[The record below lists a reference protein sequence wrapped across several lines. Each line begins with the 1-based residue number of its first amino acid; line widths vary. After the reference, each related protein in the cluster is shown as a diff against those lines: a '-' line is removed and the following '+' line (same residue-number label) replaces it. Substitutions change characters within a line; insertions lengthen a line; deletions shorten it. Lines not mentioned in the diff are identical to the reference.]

1 MRRLFYLIKS
11 PFLTII
17 LITMMGCGINKH
29 HSFSFGGTF
38 TVHSDEKLEHAI
50 PISYRYMSP
59 SDIKSNYNAQIIEL
73 KPNKKPNNLIEIKS
87 NEIQKTTDLA
97 LKKLGFKIPLSYNVP
112 QKKSKSSDTK
122 PEGPMNLWQTIE
134 TLLGFVIGMAALV
147 LGTNFFL
154 SMLTIWSG
162 IIAYKM
168 NTSIKN
174 LRYYKKESGLK
185 TLSIITI
192 IIGAITIALNLPQ
205 LSLLRIL
212 GIAGITLLIALALLG
227 ITKYLIFKF
236 VK

>member
-1 MRRLFYLIKS
+1 
-11 PFLTII
+11 
-17 LITMMGCGINKH
+17 
-29 HSFSFGGTF
+29 
-38 TVHSDEKLEHAI
+38 
-50 PISYRYMSP
+50 
-59 SDIKSNYNAQIIEL
+59 
-73 KPNKKPNNLIEIKS
+73 
-87 NEIQKTTDLA
+87 
-97 LKKLGFKIPLSYNVP
+97 
-112 QKKSKSSDTK
+112 
-122 PEGPMNLWQTIE
+122 MNLWQTTE

-147 LGTNFFL
+147 LGTNFFI

-192 IIGAITIALNLPQ
+192 IIGTITIALNLPQ

-212 GIAGITLLIALALLG
+212 GIAGITLLTALALLG

>member
-1 MRRLFYLIKS
+1 MPYLKR
-11 PFLTII
+11 
-17 LITMMGCGINKH
+17 
-29 HSFSFGGTF
+29 SFGGIFILIFTF
-38 TVHSDEKLEHAI
+38 SNCGYK
-50 PISYRYMSP
+50 ISES
-59 SDIKSNYNAQIIEL
+59 SFGGGQFA
-73 KPNKKPNNLIEIKS
+73 
-87 NEIQKTTDLA
+87 
-97 LKKLGFKIPLSYNVP
+97 VP
-112 QKKSKSSDTK
+112 QKQENQSKYNVVNELAVLENTQQITTAAQSNAADYIKSIPKTQKYFHGHANLKSRKIFGNNFYKKSNSKSKRPSKSSDTK
-122 PEGPMNLWQTIE
+122 QEGPMNLWQTTE

-147 LGTNFFL
+147 LGTNFFM

-192 IIGAITIALNLPQ
+192 IIGTITIALNLPQ

-212 GIAGITLLIALALLG
+212 GIAGITLLIAFALLG
-227 ITKYLIFKF
+227 ITKYLIFKY

>member
-38 TVHSDEKLEHAI
+38 TVYSDEKLEHAI

-97 LKKLGFKIPLSYNVP
+97 LKKLGFK
-112 QKKSKSSDTK
+112 KT
-122 PEGPMNLWQTIE
+122 NLYQ
-134 TLLGFVIGMAALV
+134 
-147 LGTNFFL
+147 
-154 SMLTIWSG
+154 
-162 IIAYKM
+162 
-168 NTSIKN
+168 
-174 LRYYKKESGLK
+174 
-185 TLSIITI
+185 
-192 IIGAITIALNLPQ
+192 
-205 LSLLRIL
+205 
-212 GIAGITLLIALALLG
+212 
-227 ITKYLIFKF
+227 
-236 VK
+236 

>member
-1 MRRLFYLIKS
+1 MPYLKR
-11 PFLTII
+11 
-17 LITMMGCGINKH
+17 
-29 HSFSFGGTF
+29 SFGGIFILIFTF
-38 TVHSDEKLEHAI
+38 SNCGYK
-50 PISYRYMSP
+50 ISES
-59 SDIKSNYNAQIIEL
+59 SFGGGQFA
-73 KPNKKPNNLIEIKS
+73 
-87 NEIQKTTDLA
+87 
-97 LKKLGFKIPLSYNVP
+97 VP
-112 QKKSKSSDTK
+112 QKQENQLKVNVVNELAVLENNQQIPTAAQSYAADYIESIPKTQKYFHGDANLKSGKIFQNNFYKKSNSKSKRPSKSSDTK
-122 PEGPMNLWQTIE
+122 PEGPMNLWQTTE

-147 LGTNFFL
+147 LGTNFFM

-212 GIAGITLLIALALLG
+212 GIAGITLLIALALLN
-227 ITKYLIFKF
+227 ITKYFIFKY

>member
-1 MRRLFYLIKS
+1 MPHLNCRFFIFSMLLFALS
-11 PFLTII
+11 N
-17 LITMMGCGINKH
+17 CGYKI
-29 HSFSFGGTF
+29 SESSFGGGQF
-38 TVHSDEKLEHAI
+38 AV
-50 PISYRYMSP
+50 P
-59 SDIKSNYNAQIIEL
+59 Q
-73 KPNKKPNNLIEIKS
+73 NKKSQLKLNVVNELAISDTVAQSPKTNHSNATNYTEPIPTTKKYFRNHAKS
-87 NEIQKTTDLA
+87 KS
-97 LKKLGFKIPLSYNVP
+97 LKKFANHAFKKINSS
-112 QKKSKSSDTK
+112 KKSPSKSSDTK
-122 PEGPMNLWQTIE
+122 PEGPMNLWQSVETI
-134 TLLGFVIGMAALV
+134 LGFIIGMAALV

-192 IIGAITIALNLPQ
+192 IIGIITIALNLPQ

-212 GIAGITLLIALALLG
+212 GIAGITLLTALALLG
-227 ITKYLIFKF
+227 LTKYFIFKF

>member
-1 MRRLFYLIKS
+1 MPQPNCRFFIFSIFLFTFS
-11 PFLTII
+11 N
-17 LITMMGCGINKH
+17 CGYKI
-29 HSFSFGGTF
+29 SESSFGGGQF
-38 TVHSDEKLEHAI
+38 AV
-50 PISYRYMSP
+50 P
-59 SDIKSNYNAQIIEL
+59 Q
-73 KPNKKPNNLIEIKS
+73 NKKSQLKFNMVNELAVLENAPQISINSHSNATNYIETNPNTQKYFHCNDKLKS
-87 NEIQKTTDLA
+87 LKTVVNNA
-97 LKKLGFKIPLSYNVP
+97 NQQQSYKSKCP
-112 QKKSKSSDTK
+112 SKSSDTK
-122 PEGPMNLWQTIE
+122 PEGPMNLWQKVE

-147 LGTNFFL
+147 LGTNFFI

-212 GIAGITLLIALALLG
+212 GIAGITLLTALALLG
-227 ITKYLIFKF
+227 ITKYLVFRF

>member
-1 MRRLFYLIKS
+1 MPHLNRRFFIFSILLFTFS
-11 PFLTII
+11 S
-17 LITMMGCGINKH
+17 CGYKI
-29 HSFSFGGTF
+29 SESSFGGGQF
-38 TVHSDEKLEHAI
+38 AVPQNKKSQLKFNVVYELTVLE
-50 PISYRYMSP
+50 
-59 SDIKSNYNAQIIEL
+59 NAQQLPINSHANATFSIE
-73 KPNKKPNNLIEIKS
+73 PNPNT
-87 NEIQKTTDLA
+87 QKYFHCND
-97 LKKLGFKIPLSYNVP
+97 
-112 QKKSKSSDTK
+112 KSKSLKTFVNNFKQQQSYKIKCPSKLSDTK
-122 PEGPMNLWQTIE
+122 PEGPMNLWQKVE

-147 LGTNFFL
+147 LGTNFFI

-192 IIGAITIALNLPQ
+192 IIGIMTIALNLPQ

-212 GIAGITLLIALALLG
+212 GIAVITLLTALALLG
-227 ITKYLIFKF
+227 LTKHFIFKF

>member
-1 MRRLFYLIKS
+1 MPYLKR
-11 PFLTII
+11 
-17 LITMMGCGINKH
+17 
-29 HSFSFGGTF
+29 SFGGIFILIFTF
-38 TVHSDEKLEHAI
+38 SNCGYK
-50 PISYRYMSP
+50 ISES
-59 SDIKSNYNAQIIEL
+59 SFGGGQFA
-73 KPNKKPNNLIEIKS
+73 
-87 NEIQKTTDLA
+87 
-97 LKKLGFKIPLSYNVP
+97 VP
-112 QKKSKSSDTK
+112 QKQENQLKVNVVNELAALENTRQIPTAAQSNAADYIESIPKTKKYFHLNSNLKSRKIFGNNFYKKSNSKSKRPSKSSDTK
-122 PEGPMNLWQTIE
+122 PEGPMNLWQTTE

-147 LGTNFFL
+147 LGTNFFM

-212 GIAGITLLIALALLG
+212 GIAGITLLIALALLN
-227 ITKYLIFKF
+227 ITKYLIFKY

>member
-1 MRRLFYLIKS
+1 MPQSKRRF
-11 PFLTII
+11 FGFFI
-17 LITMMGCGINKH
+17 LVFTFSNCGYKI
-29 HSFSFGGTF
+29 SESSFGGGQF
-38 TVHSDEKLEHAI
+38 SV
-50 PISYRYMSP
+50 P
-59 SDIKSNYNAQIIEL
+59 Q
-73 KPNKKPNNLIEIKS
+73 NKKSQLKFNLVNELDILETAPQSPIINHSNTPYCIESIPYTKKYFHCDAKSKSLKTFVNNFNKQKPYTSKS
-87 NEIQKTTDLA
+87 
-97 LKKLGFKIPLSYNVP
+97 P
-112 QKKSKSSDTK
+112 SKSSDTK
-122 PEGPMNLWQTIE
+122 PEGPMNLWQTVE

-147 LGTNFFL
+147 LGTNFFM
-154 SMLTIWSG
+154 SMLTVWSG
-162 IIAYKM
+162 IVAYKM